1 MVYLVLIILLA
12 VALVATSVACGLAIV
27 QLRRR
32 LAVTTRKLKRSHAG
46 KVERLTG
53 LLEDMER
60 AQNEIRSQARLLER
74 SQLASRIL
82 ADAGAALAASLD
94 YNATVRAVAR
104 LGLPRLADACM
115 VDVVGDDGRMWRLE
129 AANVD
134 QAKEELARELRRRYP
149 LRLEARHP
157 ISAVIRNGESRLIAE
172 VPDRLLE
179 SIAHDDEHLR
189 MLQALEC
196 RSAMIVPLV
205 AGGERFG
212 ALSFLTTSSGRRYQ
226 SSDLA
231 LAEELARRAAIA
243 LKQAR
248 LYESALLANQAK
260 SDFLAVVSHELR
272 TPLTTI
278 MGYADLLLG
287 GMQDP
292 LPPKSRT
299 HIERVRTAAWHLLG
313 LIDEILVYTRLE
325 AGREELHPERVSV
338 PDLLTEAAALI
349 EPVAAERGLHFV
361 VDTVDGPVMI
371 ETDLTKLRQILL
383 NLLSNAVKFTDAGE
397 IRLGACCE
405 RNAIVFTV
413 GDTGIGIAEEHVEKV
428 FDPFWQVDQSATR
441 SFGGTGLGLSVSR
454 KLARLLGGDITVEST
469 PGAGALFSIRLPA
482 QWTTP
487 ELEAVRKP
495 RAEAHALA
503 RNG

>member
-1 MVYLVLIILLA
+1 MLYVVLILLA

-53 LLEDMER
+53 LLEDMAR

-104 LGLPRLADACM
+104 LALPRLADACA

-134 QAKEELARELRRRYP
+134 HAKEELARELRRRYP
-149 LRLEARHP
+149 LTFEARHP
-157 ISAVIRNGESRLIAE
+157 ISDVIRSGDSRLIAE
-172 VPDRLLE
+172 VSNRLLE
-179 SIAHDDEHLR
+179 SIALDDEHLR
-189 MLQALEC
+189 MLRELGY

-205 AGGERFG
+205 AGGRRFG
-212 ALSFLTTSSGRRYQ
+212 AISFFSTSSGRRYQ

-243 LKQAR
+243 LEQAR
-248 LYESALLANQAK
+248 LYDAALLANQAK

-272 TPLTTI
+272 TPLTAI

-287 GMQDP
+287 GMPDP

-338 PDLLTEAAALI
+338 PDLLAEAAALI
-349 EPVAAERGLHFV
+349 EPVAADHGLRFA
-361 VDTVDGPVMI
+361 VDADDGPI
-371 ETDLTKLRQILL
+371 TIDTDLTKLRQILL

-397 IRLGACCE
+397 VRLCAYRE
-405 RNAIVFTV
+405 QEAVVFTV
-413 GDTGIGIAEEHVEKV
+413 GDTGIGIAEEHFEKV
-428 FDPFWQVDQSATR
+428 FDPFWQIDQSATR
-441 SFGGTGLGLSVSR
+441 SVGGTGLGLSVSR

-469 PGAGALFSIRLPA
+469 PGAGAVFSVRLPA
-482 QWTTP
+482 HWTAP
-487 ELEAVRKP
+487 ELKAVREP
-495 RAEAHALA
+495 HPVP
-503 RNG
+503 G